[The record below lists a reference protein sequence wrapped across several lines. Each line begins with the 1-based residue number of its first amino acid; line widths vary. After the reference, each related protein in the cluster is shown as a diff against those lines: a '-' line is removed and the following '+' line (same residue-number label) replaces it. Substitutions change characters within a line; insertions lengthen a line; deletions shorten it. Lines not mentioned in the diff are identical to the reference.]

1 MPNTYQDNHSAVK
14 MFFVKPVSNSVNEI
28 ELTSLSFY
36 DVSINTNAQ
45 HPAELLNVKRSRTVY
60 FKSRQI
66 TYKGFGLMCINYPN
80 CVEDFLTP
88 DEDVFGVFYKLPN
101 QQGANKLFGGLFYSR
116 KEKKAIFD
124 FDNIGDVANAIKA
137 VIYIIPGKYKL
148 IAPEERAVF
157 YTLFLNMFKTKTG
170 VFFPALESESFM
182 NIGRD
187 IKLFAPELSIP
198 CAYGTDE
205 VSTILDAL
213 IEEGTPY
220 IEILPDDYGKIPYKS
235 DVDFN
240 INVIVV
246 NGQDRHM
253 KTVRNC
259 DKAMRYTI
267 KTLREIDRKRRAKMS
282 EDKKGVPTSWG

>member
-1 MPNTYQDNHSAVK
+1 MPNTYQDNPPVVK
-14 MFFVKPVSNSVNEI
+14 MFFARPVSSSTNEI
-28 ELTSLSFY
+28 ELASLSFY

-45 HPAELLNVKRSRTVY
+45 HPTELLNVKRNRTAY
-60 FKSRQI
+60 FKSGQI
-66 TYKGFGLMCINYPN
+66 AYKGFGLMCINYPN

-88 DEDVFGVFYKLPN
+88 DEDVFGVFYELHN
-101 QQGANKLFGGLFYSR
+101 QQETNKLFGGLFYSR

-124 FDNIGDVANAIKA
+124 FDNVDEIANAIETA
-137 VIYIIPGKYKL
+137 IYVIPGEYKL
-148 IAPEERAVF
+148 IAPEKRAVF

-187 IKLFAPELSIP
+187 IELFASGLSIT
-198 CAYGTDE
+198 CAYTGTDE

-235 DVDFN
+235 DTDFN
-240 INVIVV
+240 VNVIVV

-253 KTVRNC
+253 KTVKNC
-259 DKAMRYTI
+259 NEAMRYTI
-267 KTLREIDRKRRAKMS
+267 KILKEIDRKRRAKMLTN
-282 EDKKGVPTSWG
+282 K